1 MNKDFIREFWD
12 NQANQFESHHS
23 ASWGDK
29 FAIDLE
35 IENIAKYIKNGST
48 VLDVGCANGYSTFR
62 QLECSPK
69 YITGIDFSEPM
80 IKFANEQKKKAGIKN
95 VDFFI
100 GDIRNIQYSDES
112 FDITYTTRV
121 LINLPN
127 WQEQIKGINECLRVT
142 KKGGKVIFSEAF
154 YEPLV
159 LLNALRALKNLSP
172 LEEHDFNR
180 YLKKEKLEK
189 YLSERKYKFEM
200 VDFSSVYYLGS
211 RFLRD
216 LVTTIDNYPGYTNPV
231 NKIFY
236 DIEKEFSGGGF
247 GIQVAYV
254 IEK

>member
-1 MNKDFIREFWD
+1 MKNDFIKEFWD
-12 NQANQFESHHS
+12 NQANYFKTSHS

-35 IENIAKYIKNGST
+35 IENISKYIKEGSN

-62 QLECSPK
+62 QLETK
-69 YITGIDFSEPM
+69 LNHITGIDFSEPM
-80 IKFANEQKKKAGIKN
+80 IRYANEQKKEAGIKN
-95 VDFFI
+95 IDFFI
-100 GDIRNIQYSDES
+100 GDIRNIQYADDS
-112 FDITYTTRV
+112 FDMTYTTRV

-127 WQEQIKGINECLRVT
+127 WQEQIKGIEECLRVT
-142 KKGGKVIFSEAF
+142 KRGGIVIFSEAF

-159 LLNALRALKNLSP
+159 LLNTLRALKYLSP

-180 YLKKEKLEK
+180 YLKKKKLEN
-189 YLSERKYKFEM
+189 YLSERNYKFEM

-216 LVTTIDNYPGYTNPV
+216 LVTKIDDYPGYTNPI

-236 DIEKEFSGGGF
+236 EIEKDFSGGGF
-247 GIQVAYV
+247 GIQAAYI